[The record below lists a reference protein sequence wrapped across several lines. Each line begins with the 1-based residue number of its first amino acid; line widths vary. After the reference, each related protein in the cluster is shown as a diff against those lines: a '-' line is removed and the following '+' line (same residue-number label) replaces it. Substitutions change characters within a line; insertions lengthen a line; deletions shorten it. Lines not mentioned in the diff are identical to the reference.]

1 MLGSLFPSDHRRYLS
16 LPLLGPVVDS
26 FDDWLASNGYTQL
39 SRKQAIFDLA
49 HVAAQLRRRRIKE
62 ISNLTLAIL
71 DDCRKSLIKKHPRC
85 AGTVRPLERYLV
97 AKSLI
102 VPSRPAVPTSTAS
115 ILIEE
120 YARFLSEVRGL
131 AVPTI
136 EHRRYTAPCF
146 LRHLQEERIR
156 LKKIQAAQIESYICK
171 VGKRLSRITLQNQ
184 ISALREFLRFLA
196 ADGRAPEGLASQID
210 TPRLYQHEKL
220 PRSLP
225 WETVR
230 ALLRS
235 IDRTSAKGLR
245 DYAMFLLMATYGL
258 RSSEVRALTLDD
270 LRWKEGTLRIH
281 QKKTASSL
289 ELPLTKEVSCALVK
303 HLRRT
308 PPPRP
313 HRRIFLRMYAP
324 IDVLKHAAVGEAFHY
339 WAQKSG
345 LDIPFHGPPCLRHSL
360 AVRLLQK
367 GTTLKTIGDLLG
379 HGSARSTST
388 YLRLAT
394 EDLREVP
401 LPVPGRGQQAKERQT
416 HTCKRRSIRSWKLL
430 SPSSARP
437 P

>member
-1 MLGSLFPSDHRRYLS
+1 M
-16 LPLLGPVVDS
+16 VDS
-26 FDDWLASNGYTQL
+26 FDDWLASNGYTRL
-39 SRKQAIFDLA
+39 SRKQAIYDLA
-49 HVAAQLRRRRIKE
+49 HVDVQLRRRGIKE
-62 ISNLTLAIL
+62 ISNLTLAVL
-71 DDCRKSLIKKHPRC
+71 DDCRRSLIEKHPRC
-85 AGTVRPLERYLV
+85 AGTVRPLERYLA

-102 VPSRPAVPTSTAS
+102 VSGRPAAPTSPTS

-120 YARFLSEVRGL
+120 YVRFLGEVRGL
-131 AVPTI
+131 AAPTI
-136 EHRRYTAPCF
+136 EHRRYTAQCF
-146 LRHLQEERIR
+146 LRHLQEEGIGS
-156 LKKIQAAQIESYICK
+156 KKIQAAQVESYISK

-196 ADGRAPEGLASQID
+196 VDGRAPEGLASQID

-235 IDRTSAKGLR
+235 IDRTSAKGVR

-258 RSSEVRALTLDD
+258 RSSEVIALTLDD

-289 ELPLTKEVSCALVK
+289 ELPLTKEVSCALVN
-303 HLRRT
+303 HLKRT
-308 PPPRP
+308 PPPRS
-313 HRRIFLRMYAP
+313 HRTIFLRTCAP
-324 IDVLKHAAVGEAFHY
+324 IDALRHAAIGEAFHF

-345 LDIPFHGPPCLRHSL
+345 LNIPFHGPHCLRHSL

-367 GTTLKTIGDLLG
+367 GTPLKIIGDILG
-379 HGSARSTST
+379 HGSARSTSS

-401 LPVPGRGQQAKERQT
+401 LPVPGRGRQAKEGQR
-416 HTCKRRSIRSWKLL
+416 
-430 SPSSARP
+430 
-437 P
+437 

>member
-230 ALLRS
+230 AFLRC

-258 RSSEVRALTLDD
+258 RSSEVVALTLDD
-270 LRWKEGTLRIH
+270 LRCMLRIH

-289 ELPLTKEVSCALVK
+289 ELPLNQGSL
-303 HLRRT
+303 LR
-308 PPPRP
+308 
-313 HRRIFLRMYAP
+313 A
-324 IDVLKHAAVGEAFHY
+324 GEASE
-339 WAQKSG
+339 ANS
-345 LDIPFHGPPCLRHSL
+345 
-360 AVRLLQK
+360 
-367 GTTLKTIGDLLG
+367 TTKATSKDLFENVCPDRCAETRGCRGSFSLLG
-379 HGSARSTST
+379 SEKWSRYSLPWSTLFAPFPGGS
-388 YLRLAT
+388 
-394 EDLREVP
+394 
-401 LPVPGRGQQAKERQT
+401 
-416 HTCKRRSIRSWKLL
+416 
-430 SPSSARP
+430 SSAKRNP
-437 P
+437 SQDHR